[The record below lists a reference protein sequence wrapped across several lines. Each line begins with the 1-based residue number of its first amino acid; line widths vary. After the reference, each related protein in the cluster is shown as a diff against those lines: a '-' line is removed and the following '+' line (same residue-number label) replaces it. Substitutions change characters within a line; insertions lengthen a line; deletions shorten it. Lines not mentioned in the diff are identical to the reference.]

1 MPFKIVRND
10 ITKMTTEAI
19 VNTAN
24 EKPTVGTGCDFAVYN
39 AAGYDELL
47 SWRKKYIGT
56 VEEGEAFISP
66 GFRLP
71 AKYIIHTVSPL
82 YIDGEHGEEELLRSC
97 YRKSLALAAGYGI
110 RSIAFPLISTGG
122 FGYPK
127 EEGMRIAVDEIHA
140 FLLKSDMQIFL
151 VVFDERATRMGR
163 SLYPDLEAYIDRNYV
178 QEKRTEEYG
187 DAFFAAHEA
196 REGASSEVPFAA
208 REAGEGAFPEV
219 PFAAREAGE
228 EASRKSYYAAYGG
241 GKDASNQINT
251 GGLAAP
257 GKKREKRENRRK
269 PGLFER
275 LKAARRK
282 DAGKGEILSSPSA
295 AGPADEKESL
305 SQPFTAD
312 QADEKESLSQTLSAG
327 PADEKEFL
335 PLPSAVRPPYSE
347 ETYPEAS
354 YLEACPGAS
363 YLDDADYEAPDFD
376 ESDSEEMY
384 GTISGET
391 ALEDDD
397 AILELERRLAERM
410 AHMSDTFPEY
420 LLYLIRK
427 NGLDNADVYKR
438 AIVDKKVFSKIKNN
452 PDYHPKK
459 LTALC
464 LCVGA
469 KLNID
474 ETRDLLARAGYALSP
489 CDKTDII
496 FSYFI
501 EHRIYD
507 MIELDIQL
515 EEHGLPCIIA

>member
-47 SWRKKYIGT
+47 SWRKKYIGA

-97 YRKSLALAAGYGI
+97 YRKSLALAAGHGI

-196 REGASSEVPFAA
+196 REGASPEVPFAS

-219 PFAAREAGE
+219 PFAAREARE
-228 EASRKSYYAAYGG
+228 EASRKPYYDAYGG
-241 GKDASNQINT
+241 ENDASNQINI
-251 GGLAAP
+251 GGLAAS

-295 AGPADEKESL
+295 AGPADEKE
-305 SQPFTAD
+305 
-312 QADEKESLSQTLSAG
+312 
-327 PADEKEFL
+327 FL
-335 PLPSAVRPPYSE
+335 PLSSAARPPYSE

-376 ESDSEEMY
+376 EADSEEMY